1 MKQILSRAFI
11 GIICAIPVVLILYFN
26 ISVALRVYLSLH
38 LPSYGERIQG
48 KVIGKQTTSWRN
60 DTYRLKISY
69 DRHALSYS
77 AEIEVDAHR
86 YRVAEVEKAIDLFI
100 DKANPR
106 RFVVAGDETYMVD
119 TVKAGFADILLIIA
133 TVVVVRLWRKSRAG
147 QSYVDSTRS
156 RKSI

>member
-1 MKQILSRAFI
+1 MKQILSRALI

-69 DRHALSYS
+69 DRHALSYR

-86 YRVAEVEKAIDLFI
+86 YRVGEVEKAIDLFV
-100 DKANPR
+100 DKVNPR
-106 RFVVAGDETYMVD
+106 RIVVAGDETYMVD

-147 QSYVDSTRS
+147 QS
-156 RKSI
+156 